1 MLPGVLRHR
10 WFAAFTGAVGVVG
23 LGGEFERLAV
33 PLLVLDLTHS
43 VGAVATLRVV
53 QFLPYLVWGP
63 FAGAVI
69 DRLDRRKV
77 MLTCDAGQAAAYVV
91 LALAVITGSFALW
104 HVYVLTFIAEAF
116 GATWALVT
124 DFSVVPS
131 LVDEHELTQAN
142 AVYLGTDRGVRAV
155 GPALAGLAIATVG
168 IPAALV
174 VTAIS
179 YLATMT
185 VIFFMPAAYRLD
197 ERPAPFTLRG
207 FGAEVAEGFSY
218 VLRHPIL
225 RALGVLM
232 FVANLGGTGVQTI
245 LLYYLREEVGLDASA
260 IGLALSV
267 LGAAAIVGA
276 ATAPAMARG
285 RPLGETMLRTVT
297 IASVATAIATFTADY
312 RVVLAGVAGRQFAQA
327 AHVVYVFLPRQR
339 EIPPRLRGRA
349 NGAFRQ
355 MIIVGN
361 AMSPA
366 LLGAI
371 VDRAGT
377 AFALAAASVLM
388 LAATA
393 ITYFSPLR
401 AYDIRPVD
409 EEPPAAA
416 EEAEAAAE

>member
-10 WFAAFTGAVGVVG
+10 WFAAFTGSVGVVG
-23 LGGEFERLAV
+23 LGGEFARLAV

-43 VGAVATLRVV
+43 VGPVATLRVV
-53 QFLPYLVWGP
+53 QFLPYIVWGP

-77 MLTCDAGQAAAYVV
+77 MLTCDVGQSAAFVLMALVV
-91 LALAVITGSFALW
+91 SGGAFALW
-104 HVYVLTFIAEAF
+104 EIYVLTFLAEAC

-131 LVDEHELTQAN
+131 LVDADELTQAN

-168 IPAALV
+168 IPVALV
-174 VTAIS
+174 VTAVS
-179 YLATMT
+179 FLATAI
-185 VIFFMPAAYRLD
+185 VVFVMPAGYKLD
-197 ERPAPFTLRG
+197 EKPSPFTLRG
-207 FGAEVAEGFSY
+207 FAGEVGEGFSY
-218 VLRHPIL
+218 VLGHPVL
-225 RALGVLM
+225 RALGILM
-232 FVANLGGTGVQTI
+232 FVMNIGGAGVLTI
-245 LLYYLREEVGLDASA
+245 TLYYLREQVGLDATA
-260 IGLALSV
+260 IGLALSA

-276 ATAPAMARG
+276 VTAPAMARG
-285 RPLGETMLRTVT
+285 GPLGRTMLRNVT
-297 IASVATAIATFTADY
+297 IASLATAVATYTADF
-312 RVVLAGVAGRQFAQA
+312 RVVVAGVAGRQFAQA
-327 AHVVYVFLPRQR
+327 AHIVYVYLPRQR
-339 EIPPRLRGRA
+339 EIPARLRGRA

-361 AMSPA
+361 AMSPMV
-366 LLGAI
+366 LGAI

-377 AFALAAASVLM
+377 TFAYAAASALVL
-388 LAATA
+388 LAAA

-401 AYDIRPVD
+401 AYDVRPVD